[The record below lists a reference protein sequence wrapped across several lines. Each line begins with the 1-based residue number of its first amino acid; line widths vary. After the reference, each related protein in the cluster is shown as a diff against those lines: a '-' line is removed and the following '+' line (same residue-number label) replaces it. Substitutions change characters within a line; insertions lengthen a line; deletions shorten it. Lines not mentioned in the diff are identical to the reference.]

1 MSANTVVTQPG
12 ATAQRQRM
20 SSPWFGASLR
30 CRVFCGCVNF
40 VTAMTFVQVVRR
52 LFVRGISVED
62 TVTWWGAWSI
72 VLDGRG
78 RSVYQPAAQMVAQRD
93 WIAIESPSQVAAWA
107 FPPPHTFL
115 LSPLARLS
123 PWGIYAL
130 LTLGSAAVWVLMIRS
145 MVRWARAR
153 QWTPDATAFFASS
166 ALAFSP
172 AMGTIR
178 YGSFSILVVG
188 ALWNMFRLV
197 EAPGSD
203 RSRIARASIWLAF
216 AALKPQMIV
225 FSVLGLVRR
234 RLKVV
239 VGSGAVL
246 GALTIVICSFVGW
259 GLLGDWFAVNR
270 GLATADKNVGAPID
284 RMWTFKGV
292 LTRLIGDGFATTAGW
307 QLVFVLSVATL
318 AFLWSRAR
326 TADGLLGAFAAS
338 MALQCF
344 GFPYQSSYDAV
355 LLVPAALLAL
365 DIGRRRSPTLAKILA
380 VCCVVGATFV
390 LSGAWNEG
398 LPGLTWRFPLPAL
411 FVWVATGLI
420 VVIAVHSSVREATDG
435 DFGVSVGWRS
445 KARRERSQVANRDR
459 RARSH

>member
-20 SSPWFGASLR
+20 SSAWFGTSLR
-30 CRVFCGCVNF
+30 CRVFCGAMNF

-78 RSVYQPAAQMVAQRD
+78 RSVYQPAAQMVAQRQ
-93 WIAIESPSQVAAWA
+93 WIVIDSPAQVAAWA

-115 LSPLARLS
+115 FSPLARLS

-130 LTLGSAAVWVLMIRS
+130 LTFGSAVVWLLMIRS
-145 MVRWARAR
+145 MMQWARAR
-153 QWTPDATAFFASS
+153 RWTPDATAIFASS

-188 ALWNMFRLV
+188 ALWNVFRLV
-197 EAPGSD
+197 ECPGSD
-203 RSRIARASIWLAF
+203 RGRIARASIWLAF

-225 FSVLGLVRR
+225 FSALGLARR
-234 RLKVV
+234 RFKVV
-239 VGSGAVL
+239 LGSGAVL
-246 GALTIVICSFVGW
+246 GSLTVVICSFVGW
-259 GLLGDWFAVNR
+259 GLIGEWFEVNT

-292 LTRLIGDGFATTAGW
+292 LTRVLGDGSTTTIGW
-307 QLVFVLSVATL
+307 QLLFVLSVATL
-318 AFLWSRAR
+318 AFLWNSAR

-365 DIGRRRSPTLAKILA
+365 DVGRRRCPRLAKTLTG
-380 VCCVVGATFV
+380 CCVMGAAFV
-390 LSGAWNEG
+390 LSGAWNES
-398 LPGLTWRFPLPAL
+398 LPGLTWRFPLPAM
-411 FVWVATGLI
+411 FVWIATGLI
-420 VVIAVHSSVREATDG
+420 VAIALHSPVREATDANVG
-435 DFGVSVGWRS
+435 SALAGVRKRVGNDD
-445 KARRERSQVANRDR
+445 K
-459 RARSH
+459 